1 MALFTEE
8 EARDIREYVFALDSE
23 KRFKILQSVRII
35 EDDGA
40 DEDTLVSTMYHM
52 AANPKEI
59 DRIHSALVNADLI
72 PSDAFEDEKV
82 TDSKEG

>member
-1 MALFTEE
+1 
-8 EARDIREYVFALDSE
+8 
-23 KRFKILQSVRII
+23 
-35 EDDGA
+35 
-40 DEDTLVSTMYHM
+40 MYHM

-72 PSDAFEDEKV
+72 PSDAFEDEKA